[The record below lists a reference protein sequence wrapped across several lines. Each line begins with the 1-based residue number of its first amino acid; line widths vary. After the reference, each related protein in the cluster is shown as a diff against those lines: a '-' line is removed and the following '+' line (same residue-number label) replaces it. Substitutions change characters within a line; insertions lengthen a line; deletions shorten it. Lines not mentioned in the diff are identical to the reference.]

1 MQVLFRHGARTPV
14 TRSDEYWKGTTWDVC
29 GEKLEALTK
38 SLRKG
43 TEKTLPVPNIAVL
56 DKETLKLQETCIDQS
71 WDAKI
76 IKGGCSQGEL
86 TKLGQEQ
93 VGTSL

>member
-14 TRSDEYWKGTTWDVC
+14 TRNDEYWKDTNWNVC

-43 TEKTLPVPNIAVL
+43 AEKTLPVPNLAVFE
-56 DKETLKLQETCIDQS
+56 KETLKLQDTSIDQS

-86 TKLGQEQ
+86 TVLGQEQ
-93 VGTSL
+93 VGDSL